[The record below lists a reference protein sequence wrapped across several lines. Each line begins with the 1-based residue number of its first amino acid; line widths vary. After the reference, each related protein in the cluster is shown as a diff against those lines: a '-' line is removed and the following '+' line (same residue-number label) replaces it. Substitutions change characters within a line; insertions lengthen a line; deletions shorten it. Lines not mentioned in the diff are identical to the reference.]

1 MIKKK
6 KKSLGSINLSVTM
19 DPMTKEEMNEVSNLG
34 ALSRDGEFQLIDVG
48 SFLLSAVFEFF
59 RMHGAR
65 LSKT

>member
-19 DPMTKEEMNEVSNLG
+19 DPMTKEEMNEVSNHS
-34 ALSRDGEFQLIDVG
+34 ALSRDGEFQPTFG
-48 SFLLSAVFEFF
+48 SFLLSPVFELFKV
-59 RMHGAR
+59 HGAR

>member
-19 DPMTKEEMNEVSNLG
+19 DPMTKEEMNEVSNLC
-34 ALSRDGEFQLIDVG
+34 ALSRDGEFQLIFG

-59 RMHGAR
+59 QVHGAR

>member
-19 DPMTKEEMNEVSNLG
+19 DPMTKEEMNEVSNRK
-34 ALSRDGEFQLIDVG
+34 RDGEFQLIFG

-59 RMHGAR
+59 QVHGAR